1 MDQMILVIQAI
12 LNGVKS
18 PVKSAIGAVIALFM
32 YFFILVQKG
41 ELRARKAES
50 EKEDQKTETNTELE
64 NANAEADAS
73 VQDRLRRRNTT
84 P

>member
-18 PVKSAIGAVIALFM
+18 PTKAAGGAIIALFM

-41 ELRARKAES
+41 ELRARKAET
-50 EKEDQKTETNTELE
+50 EKEEQKAETNTELE
-64 NANAEADAS
+64 NANAKADAS
-73 VQDRLRRRNTT
+73 VQDRLKQRNTT